1 MDDVESRR
9 EEIGK
14 YLHTHGV
21 EAGREPGEVERNEPR
36 REQSES
42 QRLISRTYAGILALP
57 QQGEGNDGDAI
68 GAAEC
73 ELSGGDDDAL
83 DQPFSELFA
92 QPVQVLQVVFTHGG
106 G

>member
-14 YLHTHGV
+14 YLHKHGV

-42 QRLISRTYAGILALP
+42 WRLSFVLKGILALP
-57 QQGEGNDGDAI
+57 HQGEGDDGDAV

-73 ELSGGDDDAL
+73 EMSGGDYDAL

-92 QPVQVLQVVFTHGG
+92 QPVQVL
-106 G
+106 